1 MTKTITFAT
10 TEGGVGK
17 TTLTQL
23 CAKPRASSSNNNI
36 VEHPVNDLIYF
47 RLLTGF
53 LFGSIKIV
61 SDQGVD
67 VMSKISEFITESKFT
82 PEVISASVLLGLFIV
97 GFGFGVWVGL
107 PN

>member
-17 TTLTQL
+17 TTLTTQL

-47 RLLTGF
+47 RLLTEF

-61 SDQGVD
+61 SD
-67 VMSKISEFITESKFT
+67 
-82 PEVISASVLLGLFIV
+82 
-97 GFGFGVWVGL
+97 
-107 PN
+107 